1 MALRSLIALSLAL
14 MLALTSQVMA
24 VTRVSTDATGRVVLC
39 VGDQIVS
46 VYVDDQ
52 GQPTTAPHICPDC
65 ALSEGYVPSVPV
77 AVQPQDVSLADL
89 PRAFRHQVAL
99 APKALRPPTRAP
111 PSFV

>member
-1 MALRSLIALSLAL
+1 MTLRSLIALSLAL

-24 VTRVSTDATGRVVLC
+24 VTRVSTDATGKVVLC
-39 VGDQIVS
+39 VGDQVVS

-65 ALSEGYVPSVPV
+65 ALSEGYLPKSPV

-89 PRAFRHQVAL
+89 PRTFRRQTIAARKSV
-99 APKALRPPTRAP
+99 RPPSRAP
-111 PSFV
+111 PSLV